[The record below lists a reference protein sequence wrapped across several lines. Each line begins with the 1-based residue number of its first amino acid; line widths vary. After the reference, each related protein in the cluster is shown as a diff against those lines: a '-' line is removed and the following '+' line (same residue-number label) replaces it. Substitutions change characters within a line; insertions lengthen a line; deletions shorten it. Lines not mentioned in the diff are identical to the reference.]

1 MTQENTPNN
10 VLLKTVDTK
19 ELDGPERTA
28 SSYSEK
34 KQQEESRSHRRIS
47 KYADSQSKF
56 SYHSDTYQAEV
67 VEQPTEEA
75 ETTTTG
81 KPTETPESA
90 PTDETTQAVTEA
102 STSAP
107 AQDQPTQDQAAPQDQ
122 AASPQPAKTG
132 DTSVTTAPKGE
143 KSQPEAG
150 TPAKTDA
157 EKSPSTEA
165 SPSATPTEEKSTDV
179 KPTEEPKDP
188 YEIEIPLQ
196 KKINKR
202 TQRKLWEEIEKRKPL
217 IPRHVADHIKKYAKP
232 PFETWGC
239 KYKGRGS
246 CFGCR

>member
-1 MTQENTPNN
+1 MTQENTLNN
-10 VLLKTVDTK
+10 VLLKTVDLK
-19 ELDGPERTA
+19 QLDGPERTA
-28 SSYSEK
+28 SSYSEEK
-34 KQQEESRSHRRIS
+34 QEESSSHRRIS

-56 SYHSDTYQAEV
+56 SYHSHTYQAEV
-67 VEQPTEEA
+67 VEQPAEEGEA
-75 ETTTTG
+75 TTTG
-81 KPTETPESA
+81 KPTEMPETV
-90 PTDETTQAVTEA
+90 PTEETTQAVTEA

-122 AASPQPAKTG
+122 ATSPQPTKTE
-132 DTSVTTAPKGE
+132 DTSVAAASKGE
-143 KSQPEAG
+143 TSQPEAG
-150 TPAKTDA
+150 TPVKTDA
-157 EKSPSTEA
+157 GKSPTTEA
-165 SPSATPTEEKSTDV
+165 SPSATTTEEKSTDV